1 MTDRTAGREITGAA
15 RGLSVAQ
22 RTRRG
27 RMLAAAIELATE
39 GGYDAVSMR
48 EVAERADVALATVY
62 RHFPSKDQLLLGVM
76 ADAMDRL
83 HGRMRQNKPRGR
95 TVAARVTEVLERS
108 TRSLLR
114 TPSLSGAILRAWVLI
129 DGDVGGNAE
138 RIAATTRQSLQW
150 AIGADGEPTEQELLV
165 MKILNRVW
173 FGELLFWA
181 NGRESDEE
189 LMRTIRVAVAQLY
202 PA

>member
-1 MTDRTAGREITGAA
+1 MAERGITGSA

-22 RTRRG
+22 RSRRD
-27 RMLAAAIELATE
+27 RMLAVAIELATE

-48 EVAERADVALATVY
+48 EVAERADAALATVY
-62 RHFPSKDQLLLGVM
+62 RHFPSKDHLLLGVM
-76 ADAMDRL
+76 AGAMDRL
-83 HGRMRQNKPRGR
+83 HGRMRQSRPRG
-95 TVAARVTEVLERS
+95 TTAAERVTEVLERS

-114 TPSLSGAILRAWVLI
+114 TPSLSAAILRAWVTI
-129 DGDVGGNAE
+129 SGDAGGNAE
-138 RIAATTRQSLQW
+138 RIASTTRQTLQW
-150 AIGADGEPTEQELLV
+150 AIGADHLPTEHDLLV

-189 LMRTIRVAVAQLY
+189 LLNTIRVAVAALY
-202 PA
+202 PD